1 MLTKPQLKDIAR
13 IISEKIFFPYNNQ
26 KTTIFLC
33 GANKK
38 DTKKGRFKLSM
49 LFKENNNFELIYP
62 EDIFEDLLEGQG
74 RNSLLWLENTL
85 AESVDVIIIIP
96 ESPGSFAEL
105 GAFSA
110 NQILVNKTICIAD
123 KKFMNEKSF
132 LRYGPF
138 RLIKQSESGAMMY
151 ENYESFLDKE
161 KGNNFIQTL
170 SKKIDVIKKNS
181 PTEKNTTN
189 ILELKNF
196 ILPSIYLIDNLTIH
210 DLFELVENT
219 TSKDRRYVE
228 IATRSAITQLTVLK
242 LIENESN
249 IFKASNNGQKY
260 LQDNFKMALL
270 DRTRVEIM
278 NLENR
283 RKSAINH
290 DRI

>member
-13 IISEKIFFPYNNQ
+13 IISEKIFIPYNNQ

-33 GANKK
+33 GAHKK

-49 LFKENNNFELIYP
+49 LFKEHNNFELIYP

-85 AESVDVIIIIP
+85 AESVDAIIIIP

-105 GAFSA
+105 GAFSV

-123 KKFMNEKSF
+123 KKFMHQKSF
-132 LRYGPF
+132 LKYGPF
-138 RLIKQSESGAMMY
+138 RLIKQSKSGVMMY
-151 ENYESFLDKE
+151 ENYESFSDKE
-161 KGNNFIQTL
+161 KGKNFIQTL
-170 SKKIDVIKKNS
+170 SKKIDSIKNHS

-210 DLFELVENT
+210 DLFELVEST

-249 IFKASNNGQKY
+249 GFKASNKGQKY
-260 LQDNFKMALL
+260 LQNNFKMALL

-283 RKSAINH
+283 RNSAINH